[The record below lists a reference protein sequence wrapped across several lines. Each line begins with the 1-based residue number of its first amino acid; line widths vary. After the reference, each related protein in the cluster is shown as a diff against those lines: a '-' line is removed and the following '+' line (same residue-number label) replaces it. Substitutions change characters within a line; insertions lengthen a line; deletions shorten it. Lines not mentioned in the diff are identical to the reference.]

1 MKARGEEQS
10 RASQPSA
17 PRDQLVTELANA
29 ESDLQRIEA
38 QHTAASA
45 RIAALRNEL
54 ATLDA
59 TFRLVAAEPPL
70 GRHCQVDAIGSKRVG
85 NAIRIT

>member
-1 MKARGEEQS
+1 MKAPGEEQS
-10 RASQPSA
+10 RNSPRSA
-17 PRDQLVTELANA
+17 PRDKLVTELATA

-38 QHTAASA
+38 QRTAASA

-59 TFRLVAAEPPL
+59 TSRLVAAEPPS
-70 GRHCQVDAIGSKRVG
+70 RPASRTPVNRPG
-85 NAIRIT
+85 NSGDPLV